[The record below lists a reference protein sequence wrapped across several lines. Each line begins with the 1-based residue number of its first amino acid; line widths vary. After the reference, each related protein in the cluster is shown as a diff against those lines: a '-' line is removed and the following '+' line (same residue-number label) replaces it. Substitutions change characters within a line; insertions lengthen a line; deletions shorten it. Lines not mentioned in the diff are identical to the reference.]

1 LLAPWA
7 NNSEH
12 CLFPNR
18 ILELAITFN
27 GDILVTDRLRE
38 ESKEELVRDMFSR
51 IAPAYDLVNRFM
63 SWGRD
68 THWRQVAVD
77 LACPER
83 GRVLDV
89 ATGTG
94 DLALELARR
103 NGSVV
108 GLDFCPEMIK
118 LGKLKVG
125 RRKMGGQ
132 IDFILGD
139 ALTLPFENN
148 SFDCA
153 LNGFVLRNVSDVN
166 LFLSELRRVVKPGG
180 RVVCLELAKPQ
191 SGLIGA
197 LYRFYLCRI
206 VPVLG
211 HWLSGDK
218 KAYQYLPDS
227 VSSFVNIAEL
237 QQLMKRI
244 GFHQV
249 GYRSLNWGTIAVHI
263 GVK

>member
-1 LLAPWA
+1 
-7 NNSEH
+7 
-12 CLFPNR
+12 
-18 ILELAITFN
+18 
-27 GDILVTDRLRE
+27 VTDRLRK
-38 ESKEELVRDMFSR
+38 ESKERLVRDMFSR

-63 SWGRD
+63 SWGQD
-68 THWRQVAVD
+68 THWRRVAVD
-77 LACPER
+77 LACPEQ

-94 DLALELARR
+94 DLALELARH

-118 LGKLKVG
+118 LGKLKAS
-125 RRKMGGQ
+125 RRELTGK
-132 IDFILGD
+132 IDFIVGD
-139 ALTLPFENN
+139 VLTLPFEDN

-166 LFLSELRRVVKPGG
+166 LFLTELRRVVKPGG
-180 RVVCLELAKPQ
+180 RVVCLELSKPS
-191 SGLIGA
+191 SGVIGA

-211 HWLSGDK
+211 RWLSGDR
-218 KAYQYLPDS
+218 KAYRYLPDS

-237 QQLMKRI
+237 QHLMKRI

-249 GYRSLNWGTIAVHI
+249 DYKSLNWGAIAVHI